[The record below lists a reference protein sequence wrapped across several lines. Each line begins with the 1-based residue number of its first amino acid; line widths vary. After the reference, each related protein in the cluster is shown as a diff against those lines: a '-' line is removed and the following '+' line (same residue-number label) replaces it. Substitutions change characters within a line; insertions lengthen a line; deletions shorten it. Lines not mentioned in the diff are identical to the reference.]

1 VAAPFTWLEPLKTVQ
16 KPRKK
21 NNLFVLTKLIPYSIS
36 SISLYRTQS
45 TRPACNESDIIIVE
59 ALRVLAMAY
68 PKPIPPLDW
77 CFLHEYFHRDLQM
90 RKYCVVIAAKQIVC
104 SGTAKRLIENY
115 LIEFNA
121 ADSVVSD
128 LCCLSLSL
136 TLPKPSKL
144 KRPKFVTQ

>member
-1 VAAPFTWLEPLKTVQ
+1 VLFATVSICTLPKLSRHLIFLNLILTVSHGLHRCSTLYYRSTQ
-16 KPRKK
+16 NLHKK
-21 NNLFVLTKLIPYSIS
+21 KYNENNIVTFS
-36 SISLYRTQS
+36 SPTQS

-90 RKYCVVIAAKQIVC
+90 RKYCVIIAAKQIVC

-115 LIEFNA
+115 LMEFSA
-121 ADSVVSD
+121 ADSLVSI
-128 LCCLSLSL
+128 
-136 TLPKPSKL
+136 
-144 KRPKFVTQ
+144 